1 MHEQE
6 PTVEAEAGILVID
19 GHELHEGVDWVRAAG
34 VSFEILFA
42 TYPNDRGEV
51 VLRLEDT
58 ATGNTS
64 ERVISAS
71 KELETFASLPE
82 VIRAR
87 TLELLAAQPSP
98 EASSLSV
105 CAFHAHGH

>member
-6 PTVEAEAGILVID
+6 PTVEAETGILVID
-19 GHELHEGVDWVRAAG
+19 GQELHEGVDWVRAAG

-42 TYPNDRGEV
+42 TYSNDRGEV
-51 VLRLEDT
+51 VLRLED
-58 ATGNTS
+58 ASTGNTTA
-64 ERVISAS
+64 RVITAPE
-71 KELETFASLPE
+71 ELETFASLPE

-98 EASSLSV
+98 EA
-105 CAFHAHGH
+105 